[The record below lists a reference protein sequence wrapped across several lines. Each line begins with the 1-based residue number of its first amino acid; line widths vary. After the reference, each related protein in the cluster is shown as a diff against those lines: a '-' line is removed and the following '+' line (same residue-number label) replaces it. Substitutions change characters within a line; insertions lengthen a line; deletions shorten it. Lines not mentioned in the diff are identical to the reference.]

1 MKISIEIDA
10 TPEEVRECFG
20 WPPMQKFHEELMR
33 IVQENM
39 KKGVSGF
46 DPMTLMQALVPTR
59 FPGAELIQKAF
70 FDALKPSAAKRTS
83 EASDPDQR

>member
-1 MKISIEIDA
+1 MKISIQIDA

-20 WPPMQKFHEELMR
+20 WPPMQPLHEELLR

-39 KKGVSGF
+39 KKGVTGF

-59 FPGAELIQKAF
+59 FPGVEMIQKAF
-70 FDALKPSAAKRTS
+70 FDALKPSAARGTS
-83 EASDPDQR
+83 EAPNPDQG